1 MAAELVTLNVDV
13 IVTVDTPPTQ
23 AAQQATS
30 TIPIVIAVSA
40 DPVAARLVQSLGHPG
55 GNTTGLS
62 LLAPETDEKTL
73 ELLKE
78 TLPKAKRVAI
88 IFDPKNKGM
97 MLRLQGHDRP
107 QRRVVVAQQCHHLF
121 WLGALGKGARSA
133 PLRSLGKDVIN
144 DHRGSQVRRRLAA
157 GGEWIRTFS
166 SAILIMLRRPAFLRR
181 ISARLS
187 KELDGFQRT
196 PRSSRPP
203 VDSNSVTS
211 GLAGFDPV
219 LRAPLP
225 QSRLLGLVREIV
237 PPFEGAPPHQQLLIS
252 AVSTSSAEDVA
263 NFVVVVG

>member
-1 MAAELVTLNVDV
+1 MELDVRALIRHDGSCGVGLIGCPVDQ
-13 IVTVDTPPTQ
+13 D
-23 AAQQATS
+23 
-30 TIPIVIAVSA
+30 
-40 DPVAARLVQSLGHPG
+40 DPAR
-55 GNTTGLS
+55 
-62 LLAPETDEKTL
+62 
-73 ELLKE
+73 
-78 TLPKAKRVAI
+78 PKAGGY
-88 IFDPKNKGM
+88 KGPEICG
-97 MLRLQGHDRP
+97 LR
-107 QRRVVVAQQCHHLF
+107 
-121 WLGALGKGARSA
+121 
-133 PLRSLGKDVIN
+133 
-144 DHRGSQVRRRLAA
+144 A

-181 ISARLS
+181 ISGRLS
-187 KELDGFQRT
+187 KELDRFQRT